1 MLWVAR
7 TGAPW
12 RDLPDEFG
20 KWYTVYTRFW
30 RWAQKGVWERI
41 FKHLSADPDFEY
53 VLIDATLVRVHQHGT
68 GAKGD
73 SKSGHR
79 QIARRPDDE
88 DPVIVDALGNLIRF
102 VLLPGQR
109 HDITSFDALMAGIH
123 CLALIGDKGFDAR
136 WLRER
141 LRAND
146 MEAVIPLREGTSGYA
161 EHDREKYK
169 WRHLV
174 ENFFCNLKAFRRI
187 ATRYEKTD
195 KCFAAIINLVATVLW
210 TR

>member
-1 MLWVAR
+1 MRRWSGSIS
-7 TGAPW
+7 TAP
-12 RDLPDEFG
+12 
-20 KWYTVYTRFW
+20 
-30 RWAQKGVWERI
+30 AQ
-41 FKHLSADPDFEY
+41 
-53 VLIDATLVRVHQHGT
+53 
-68 GAKGD
+68 KGD

-88 DPVIVDALGNLIRF
+88 DL
-102 VLLPGQR
+102 
-109 HDITSFDALMAGIH
+109 
-123 CLALIGDKGFDAR
+123 GDKGFDAG

-174 ENFFCNLKAFRRI
+174 ENFFCIIKAFLRI

-195 KCFAAIINLVATVLW
+195 KYFASMVNLVATVLW